1 VYYCI
6 DTLVDE
12 LYLMEQFIISPSSG
26 IPIYKQ
32 LYSQIERMVLN
43 GYFSV
48 DQRLPSVRQVASD
61 LDVNPMTV
69 SKAYGLLEER
79 GYLTRLRGKGMVVTA
94 RDNEVLQQEKLTMLD
109 EMINELLAQAK
120 HMGISG
126 DKVAEMISDNIANRQ
141 DETVGK
147 E

>member
-1 VYYCI
+1 
-6 DTLVDE
+6 
-12 LYLMEQFIISPSSG
+12 MEQFIISPSSG

-32 LYSQIERMVLN
+32 LYNQIERMVLN

-94 RDNEVLQQEKLTMLD
+94 RDNGVLQQEKLSMLD
-109 EMINELLAQAK
+109 EMIKELLAQAK
-120 HMGISG
+120 QMGISEN
-126 DKVAEMISDNIANRQ
+126 KVVQMINCNIANEKN
-141 DETVGK
+141 ETVGK
-147 E
+147 R

>member
-1 VYYCI
+1 
-6 DTLVDE
+6 
-12 LYLMEQFIISPSSG
+12 MEQFIISPSSG

-43 GYFSV
+43 GYFSI

-61 LDVNPMTV
+61 LDINPMTV

-79 GYLTRLRGKGMVVTA
+79 GYLTRLRGRGMVVTA
-94 RDNEVLQQEKLTMLD
+94 RDNEVLQLEKLAMLD
-109 EMINELLAQAK
+109 EMIKELLAQAK

-126 DKVAEMISDNIANRQ
+126 DKVAQMIKHNITDELN
-141 DETVGK
+141 ETVGK

>member
-1 VYYCI
+1 MGYYF
-6 DTLVDE
+6 
-12 LYLMEQFIISPSSG
+12 MKQFIISPSSG

-48 DQRLPSVRQVASD
+48 GELLPSVRQVASD

-79 GYLTRLRGKGMVVTA
+79 GYLTRLRGKGMVITA
-94 RDNEVLQQEKLTMLD
+94 RDDEVLQQEKVTMLD
-109 EMINELLAQAK
+109 EMIKELLAQAK
-120 HMGISG
+120 QMGINS
-126 DKVAEMISDNIANRQ
+126 DSVAEMFKQNIANQ
-141 DETVGK
+141 QNEPKGK

>member
-1 VYYCI
+1 
-6 DTLVDE
+6 
-12 LYLMEQFIISPSSG
+12 MEQFIISPSSG

-32 LYSQIERMVLN
+32 LYSQIERMILN

-79 GYLTRLRGKGMVVTA
+79 GYLTRLRGKGMAVTA
-94 RDNEVLQQEKLTMLD
+94 RDEEVLKQEKLTMLD
-109 EMINELLAQAK
+109 EMIKELLAQAK

-126 DKVAEMISDNIANRQ
+126 DKVAKMIKQNIANGQ

>member
-1 VYYCI
+1 
-6 DTLVDE
+6 
-12 LYLMEQFIISPSSG
+12 MEQFIISASSG

-43 GYFSV
+43 GYFAESE
-48 DQRLPSVRQVASD
+48 QLPSVRQVASD

-79 GYLTRLRGKGMVVTA
+79 GYLTRLRGKGMVVSF
-94 RDNEVLQQEKLTMLD
+94 RDSEVLQQEKITMLD
-109 EMINELLAQAK
+109 EMINELLVQAK

-126 DKVAEMISDNIANRQ
+126 DKVAEMINQNVANEQ
-141 DETVGK
+141 DIK
-147 E
+147 EAKE

>member
-1 VYYCI
+1 MSV
-6 DTLVDE
+6 
-12 LYLMEQFIISPSSG
+12 YLMEQFIISPSSG

-94 RDNEVLQQEKLTMLD
+94 RDDEVLQQEKLTMLD
-109 EMINELLAQAK
+109 EMIKELLAQAK
-120 HMGISG
+120 QMGISD
-126 DKVAEMISDNIANRQ
+126 DKVVQMINRNVANKQ

>member
-1 VYYCI
+1 
-6 DTLVDE
+6 
-12 LYLMEQFIISPSSG
+12 MEQFIISPSSG

-48 DQRLPSVRQVASD
+48 DQRLPSVRQVAND
-61 LDVNPMTV
+61 LNVNPMTV

-94 RDNEVLQQEKLTMLD
+94 RENEVLQQEKFTMLD
-109 EMINELLAQAK
+109 EMIKELLAQAK

-126 DKVAEMISDNIANRQ
+126 HKVAQMISDNIASNQ
-141 DETVGK
+141 DKPEGK

>member
-1 VYYCI
+1 
-6 DTLVDE
+6 
-12 LYLMEQFIISPSSG
+12 MEQFIISPSSG

-43 GYFSV
+43 GYFLEG
-48 DQRLPSVRQVASD
+48 QQLPSVRQVASD
-61 LDVNPMTV
+61 IDVNPMTV

-79 GYLTRLRGKGMVVTA
+79 GYLTRLRGKGMVVTK
-94 RDNEVLQQEKLTMLD
+94 REDEVLQEEKLTMLN
-109 EMINELLAQAK
+109 EMIRDLLAQAK

-126 DKVAEMISDNIANRQ
+126 KEVTEMIKSNIADQ
-141 DETVGK
+141 CKKDAK